1 MLPIGEYSLH
11 EETAPDGYLVAED
24 VKFTVKDTGE
34 IQNVVMKD
42 EARPEETPTETPTET
57 PETTPTPETK
67 TTEETKKSTSPKT
80 GDNTPILFWILL
92 AGAGIAGLGGTVIL
106 RKKKK

>member
-1 MLPIGEYSLH
+1 
-11 EETAPDGYLVAED
+11 
-24 VKFTVKDTGE
+24 
-34 IQNVVMKD
+34 MKD
-42 EARPEETPTETPTET
+42 EAKPEETPTETPTET

-92 AGAGIAGLGGTVIL
+92 AGAGNGWSWWHSDSSQKEKNKRL
-106 RKKKK
+106 